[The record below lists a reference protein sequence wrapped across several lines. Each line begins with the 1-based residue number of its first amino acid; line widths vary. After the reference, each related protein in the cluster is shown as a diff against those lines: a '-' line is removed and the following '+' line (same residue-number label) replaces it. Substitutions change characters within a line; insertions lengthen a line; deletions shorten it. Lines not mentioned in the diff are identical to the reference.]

1 MNTSTISTALLVSS
15 TILATSAHS
24 RPFRTDAA
32 GTTAP
37 SVVEIEAGANW
48 WTDRAGFGLNL
59 KQGITPRMDL
69 GFHIPF
75 SAFPDSTRA
84 FGNAKVSAKM
94 DLVPGLASVALTSDL
109 GGANYALNGALTRSW
124 GPIKASADLGGRF
137 TAGAREADLAWGV
150 NPSATFRAVTLG
162 AELRGD
168 QHQADW
174 WQVGA
179 GLKLAEGVAI
189 DAGLGD
195 DFNDGHDWHVA
206 TGIWVALPAI
216 PSR

>member
-1 MNTSTISTALLVSS
+1 MNTRTLSATLLVSS
-15 TILATSAHS
+15 TLLATATQA

-37 SVVEIEAGANW
+37 SVVEIEAGADW
-48 WTDRAGFGLNL
+48 WSDRAGFGLNL

-69 GFHIPF
+69 GFHLPM
-75 SAFPDSTRA
+75 SAFPDSMRA

-94 DLVPGLASVALTSDL
+94 DLVPGLASVAFTSDL
-109 GGANYALNGALTRSW
+109 GGANYALNGALTKAW
-124 GPIKASADLGGRF
+124 GSLKASADLGGRF
-137 TAGAREADLAWGV
+137 TAGARDADLAWGV
-150 NPSATFRAVTLG
+150 NPSYTIRAATLG

-168 QHQADW
+168 QNQANW

-179 GLKLAEGVAI
+179 GLKLADGIAI

-195 DFNDGHDWHVA
+195 DFTDGHDWHVA
-206 TGIWVALPAI
+206 TGIWIALPAI
-216 PSR
+216 R